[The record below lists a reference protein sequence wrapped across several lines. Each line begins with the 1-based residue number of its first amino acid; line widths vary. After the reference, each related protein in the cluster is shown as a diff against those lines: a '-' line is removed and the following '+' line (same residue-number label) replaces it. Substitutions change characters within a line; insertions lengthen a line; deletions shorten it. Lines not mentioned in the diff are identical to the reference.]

1 MFTAC
6 DVIIRGSGMAG
17 ASLAAKLAPHRKVVL
32 EEIEDQPGRHATG
45 RSAAM
50 FFESY
55 SNHHARLGACQPGL
69 SRTPTGRVC
78 CRAITLAAQ
87 RALRLRR
94 PASGGVARQARRTR
108 CSGHAACL
116 VGRSGDGL
124 VPDPAARQW
133 SATTPPPKPS
143 SGRQGKA
150 AVASRWPLRWHA
162 LR

>member
-69 SRTPTGRVC
+69 SRLKFR
-78 CRAITLAAQ
+78 RLA
-87 RALRLRR
+87 
-94 PASGGVARQARRTR
+94 PEFS
-108 CSGHAACL
+108 CSIKH
-116 VGRSGDGL
+116 
-124 VPDPAARQW
+124 
-133 SATTPPPKPS
+133 
-143 SGRQGKA
+143 
-150 AVASRWPLRWHA
+150 LRWISG
-162 LR
+162 LGF

>member
-55 SNHHARLGACQPGL
+55 SNHHARHGACQPGL

-78 CRAITLAAQ
+78 CRAIALAAQ

-94 PASGGVARQARRTR
+94 PASGGVA
-108 CSGHAACL
+108 S
-116 VGRSGDGL
+116 GRSDLGL
-124 VPDPAARQW
+124 LRDLEGIVDLDAEVPHRGFQLGVSEEQLNRA
-133 SATTPPPKPS
+133 
-143 SGRQGKA
+143 
-150 AVASRWPLRWHA
+150 
-162 LR
+162 